1 MYFFNKQVTPSDGPP
16 LRIKAINLVQ
26 ITTRRCMIGSPEKS
40 KNWKKET
47 EKKGNKKKNK
57 ENHKNNFQTRKL

>member
-1 MYFFNKQVTPSDGPP
+1 
-16 LRIKAINLVQ
+16 
-26 ITTRRCMIGSPEKS
+26 MIGSPEKS

-47 EKKGNKKKNK
+47 EKKEIKKNK